1 MFGER
6 SWKFCMTAAS
16 NRCFPIGNRINYA
29 VLARSVSQ
37 TDVERIL
44 SDKIISDLDEYY
56 TEHPYVAEVS
66 KTSRDKIKNHVAWA
80 VLSDMKDFPESKH
93 FDPSKEIEHRAVTL
107 FGPPG
112 EFYDLDS
119 VIKETKKF
127 IYIQ

>member
-80 VLSDMKDFPESKH
+80 ILSDMKDFPESKH
-93 FDPSKEIEHRAVTL
+93 LDPSKEIEHRVITL

-112 EFYDLDS
+112 ELYDLDS

>member
-6 SWKFCMTAAS
+6 SWNRYMTAAS

-37 TDVERIL
+37 NDLERTL
-44 SDKIISDLDEYY
+44 SDKIISDLDKYY
-56 TEHPYVAEVS
+56 AEHPYVAEVS

-80 VLSDMKDFPESKH
+80 ILSDMKDFPESKH
-93 FDPSKEIEHRAVTL
+93 LDPSKEIEHRVVTL

-112 EFYDLDS
+112 EFYDLYS

>member
-6 SWKFCMTAAS
+6 SWNCYMTAAN

-56 TEHPYVAEVS
+56 AEHPYVAEVS

-80 VLSDMKDFPESKH
+80 ILSDMKDFPESKH
-93 FDPSKEIEHRAVTL
+93 LDPSKEIEHRVITL

-112 EFYDLDS
+112 ELYDLDS

>member
-1 MFGER
+1 
-6 SWKFCMTAAS
+6 MTAAS

-29 VLARSVSQ
+29 ALARSVSQ

-44 SDKIISDLDEYY
+44 SDKIISDLDKYY

-80 VLSDMKDFPESKH
+80 VLSDVKDFPESKH
-93 FDPSKEIEHRAVTL
+93 LDPSKEIEHRALTL

-112 EFYDLDS
+112 EFYDLGS

>member
-37 TDVERIL
+37 TDVERTL

-93 FDPSKEIEHRAVTL
+93 LDPSKEIEHRAVTL

-112 EFYDLDS
+112 ELYDFDS

>member
-37 TDVERIL
+37 TDVERTL
-44 SDKIISDLDEYY
+44 SDKIISDLDKYY
-56 TEHPYVAEVS
+56 TEHPYVSEVS

-93 FDPSKEIEHRAVTL
+93 LDPSKEIEHRALTL

>member
-6 SWKFCMTAAS
+6 SWNRCMTAAS

-44 SDKIISDLDEYY
+44 SDKIISDLYKYY
-56 TEHPYVAEVS
+56 SEHPYVAEVS
-66 KTSRDKIKNHVAWA
+66 KMSRDKIKNHVAWA
-80 VLSDMKDFPESKH
+80 ILSDMKDFPESKH
-93 FDPSKEIEHRAVTL
+93 LDPSKEIEHRVITL

-112 EFYDLDS
+112 ELYDLDS

>member
-29 VLARSVSQ
+29 VLSRSVSQ

-80 VLSDMKDFPESKH
+80 ILSDMKDFPESKYL
-93 FDPSKEIEHRAVTL
+93 DPSKEIEHRAVTL

>member
-37 TDVERIL
+37 NDLERTL
-44 SDKIISDLDEYY
+44 SDKIISDLDKYY
-56 TEHPYVAEVS
+56 TEHPYVTEVS

-93 FDPSKEIEHRAVTL
+93 LDPSKEIEHRVVTL

-112 EFYDLDS
+112 ELYDLNS

>member
-29 VLARSVSQ
+29 VLAKSVSQ

-44 SDKIISDLDEYY
+44 SDKIISNLDEYY

-80 VLSDMKDFPESKH
+80 ILSDMKDFPESKH
-93 FDPSKEIEHRAVTL
+93 LDPSKEIEHRVVTL

-112 EFYDLDS
+112 ELYDLGS

>member
-44 SDKIISDLDEYY
+44 SDKIISDLDKYY
-56 TEHPYVAEVS
+56 IEHPYVSEVS

-93 FDPSKEIEHRAVTL
+93 LDPSKEIEHRALTL

>member
-6 SWKFCMTAAS
+6 GWNCYMTAAS

-80 VLSDMKDFPESKH
+80 ILSDMKDFPESKH
-93 FDPSKEIEHRAVTL
+93 LDPSKEIEHRAVTL

>member
-37 TDVERIL
+37 TYVERIL

-80 VLSDMKDFPESKH
+80 ILSDMKDFPESKH
-93 FDPSKEIEHRAVTL
+93 LDPSKEIEHRVITL

-112 EFYDLDS
+112 ELYDLDS

>member
-1 MFGER
+1 
-6 SWKFCMTAAS
+6 MTAAS

-29 VLARSVSQ
+29 ILARSVSQ

-44 SDKIISDLDEYY
+44 SDKIISDLDKYY

-66 KTSRDKIKNHVAWA
+66 KTSRDKIKNHVSWA
-80 VLSDMKDFPESKH
+80 ILSDMKDFPESKH
-93 FDPSKEIEHRAVTL
+93 LDPSKEIEHRALTL

-119 VIKETKKF
+119 VIKETKKL

>member
-16 NRCFPIGNRINYA
+16 NQCFPIGNRINYA

-37 TDVERIL
+37 TDMERIL

-56 TEHPYVAEVS
+56 AEHPYVAEVS
-66 KTSRDKIKNHVAWA
+66 KTSRDKIKNHVARA
-80 VLSDMKDFPESKH
+80 ILSDMKDFPESKH
-93 FDPSKEIEHRAVTL
+93 LDPSKEIEHRVITL

-112 EFYDLDS
+112 ELYDLDS

>member
-6 SWKFCMTAAS
+6 SWNRYMTAAS

-37 TDVERIL
+37 NDLERTL
-44 SDKIISDLDEYY
+44 SDKIISDLDKYY
-56 TEHPYVAEVS
+56 TEHPYVAEVY
-66 KTSRDKIKNHVAWA
+66 KASRDKIKNHVAWA

-93 FDPSKEIEHRAVTL
+93 LDPSKEIKHRVVTL

>member
-44 SDKIISDLDEYY
+44 SEKIISDLDKYY
-56 TEHPYVAEVS
+56 AEHPYVAEVS

-93 FDPSKEIEHRAVTL
+93 LCPSKEIEHRALTL

>member
-29 VLARSVSQ
+29 VLARSISQ
-37 TDVERIL
+37 NDLERTL
-44 SDKIISDLDEYY
+44 SDKIISDLDKYY
-56 TEHPYVAEVS
+56 AEHPYVAEVS

-80 VLSDMKDFPESKH
+80 ILSDVKDFPESKNL
-93 FDPSKEIEHRAVTL
+93 DPSKEIEHRVITL

-112 EFYDLDS
+112 ELYDLDS

>member
-6 SWKFCMTAAS
+6 SWNRYMTAAS

-29 VLARSVSQ
+29 ILARSVSR

-56 TEHPYVAEVS
+56 AEHPYVAEVS
-66 KTSRDKIKNHVAWA
+66 KTSRDKITSPVAWA

-93 FDPSKEIEHRAVTL
+93 LDPSKEIEYRVVTL

-112 EFYDLDS
+112 EFYDLNS

>member
-37 TDVERIL
+37 NDVERTL
-44 SDKIISDLDEYY
+44 SDKIISDLDKYY
-56 TEHPYVAEVS
+56 TEHPYVVEVS
-66 KTSRDKIKNHVAWA
+66 KTSRDKIKNHVSWA

-93 FDPSKEIEHRAVTL
+93 LDPSKEIERRVVTL

-112 EFYDLDS
+112 ELYDLGS

>member
-29 VLARSVSQ
+29 VLARSVSK

-44 SDKIISDLDEYY
+44 SDKIISDLDKYY
-56 TEHPYVAEVS
+56 TEYPYVSEVS

-80 VLSDMKDFPESKH
+80 ILSDMKDFPESKH
-93 FDPSKEIEHRAVTL
+93 LDPSKEIEHRVVTL

>member
-29 VLARSVSQ
+29 ALARSVSQ

-44 SDKIISDLDEYY
+44 SDKIISDLDKYY

-66 KTSRDKIKNHVAWA
+66 KASRDKIKNHVAWA

-93 FDPSKEIEHRAVTL
+93 LDPSKEIEHRALTL

>member
-6 SWKFCMTAAS
+6 SWNYCMTAAG

-29 VLARSVSQ
+29 VLARSVSR
-37 TDVERIL
+37 TNVERIL
-44 SDKIISDLDEYY
+44 SDKIISDLDKYY

-66 KTSRDKIKNHVAWA
+66 KTSRDKITSPVAWA

-93 FDPSKEIEHRAVTL
+93 LDPAKEIEHRVVTL
-107 FGPPG
+107 FGQPG
-112 EFYDLDS
+112 EFYDLNS
-119 VIKETKKF
+119 VIKEAKKF

>member
-44 SDKIISDLDEYY
+44 SDKIISDLDKYY
-56 TEHPYVAEVS
+56 TEHPYAAEVS

-93 FDPSKEIEHRAVTL
+93 LDPSKEIEHRVITL

-112 EFYDLDS
+112 ELYDLDS

>member
-1 MFGER
+1 MFGEH

-44 SDKIISDLDEYY
+44 SDKIISDLDKYY

-66 KTSRDKIKNHVAWA
+66 KTSRDKIKNHVAWG

-93 FDPSKEIEHRAVTL
+93 LDPSKEIEHRALTL
-107 FGPPG
+107 FGSPG

>member
-6 SWKFCMTAAS
+6 SWNRYMTAAS

-37 TDVERIL
+37 NDLERTL

-66 KTSRDKIKNHVAWA
+66 KTSRDKTKNHVAWA
-80 VLSDMKDFPESKH
+80 ILSDMKDFPESKH
-93 FDPSKEIEHRAVTL
+93 LDPSKEIEHRAVTL

>member
-37 TDVERIL
+37 TDVERTL

-56 TEHPYVAEVS
+56 TEHPYVSEVS

-80 VLSDMKDFPESKH
+80 ILSDMKDFPESKH
-93 FDPSKEIEHRAVTL
+93 LDPSKEIEHRVVTL

-112 EFYDLDS
+112 VLYDLDS

>member
-6 SWKFCMTAAS
+6 SWNCCMTAAS

-29 VLARSVSQ
+29 ILARSVSR

-44 SDKIISDLDEYY
+44 SDKIISDLDKYY
-56 TEHPYVAEVS
+56 TEHPYVAEVY
-66 KTSRDKIKNHVAWA
+66 KTSRDKITNHVAWA

-93 FDPSKEIEHRAVTL
+93 LDPSKEIEHRVVTL

-112 EFYDLDS
+112 EFYDLNS
-119 VIKETKKF
+119 VIKEAKKF

>member
-44 SDKIISDLDEYY
+44 SDKIISDLDKYY
-56 TEHPYVAEVS
+56 TEHPYVTEVS
-66 KTSRDKIKNHVAWA
+66 KTSRDKIKNHVALA
-80 VLSDMKDFPESKH
+80 ILSDMKDFPESKH
-93 FDPSKEIEHRAVTL
+93 LDPSKEIEHRAVTL

>member
-44 SDKIISDLDEYY
+44 SEKNISDLDKYY
-56 TEHPYVAEVS
+56 AEHPYVAEVS

-93 FDPSKEIEHRAVTL
+93 LGPSKEIEHRALTL

-112 EFYDLDS
+112 ELYDLDS